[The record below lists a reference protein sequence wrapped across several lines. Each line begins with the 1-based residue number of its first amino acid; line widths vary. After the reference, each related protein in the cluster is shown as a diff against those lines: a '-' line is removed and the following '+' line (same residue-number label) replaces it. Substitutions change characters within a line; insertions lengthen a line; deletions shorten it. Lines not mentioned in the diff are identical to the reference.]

1 MSDDITAA
9 RLLQLASKTHL
20 HASSMRRG
28 GLFGSWR
35 EGKFSDAIDRFAD
48 SMRAL
53 PQAEAE
59 TTPADTIRR
68 IGEMGDAIV
77 EDVEQ
82 FIEGHRS
89 TNLKRVERDRF
100 LVRRIYDLRE
110 SFEKIS
116 QRTAPRSDLADLRRR
131 VRSDAALNEPS

>member
-1 MSDDITAA
+1 MSDNLTAD
-9 RLLQLASKTHL
+9 RLLQLAATTHL

-28 GLFGSWR
+28 GLFGWWR
-35 EGKFSDAIDRFAD
+35 ERHFSSAIDQFAD

-59 TTPADTIRR
+59 TTPDDMIRR
-68 IGEMGDAIV
+68 IGEMVDAIV

-82 FIEGHRS
+82 LIESRRS
-89 TNLKRVERDRF
+89 TPLKRVERDRF

-116 QRTAPRSDLADLRRR
+116 QRTAPRSGLSDLRRR
-131 VRSDAALNEPS
+131 VESDQP